1 MQPADLSRYLGQ
13 LRDYYR
19 AESIIPS
26 TTQLGALWGV
36 EARSWAHRIAVRL
49 KEERFLEDAPGNR
62 LRPGPRFF
70 ERPLAGRVRA
80 GLPEAA
86 ADAPADVV
94 TIDSY
99 LIDKPSD
106 TVVFKVK
113 GDSMIDAAIQDG
125 DFVVIERRTTAR
137 IGEIVLAMVDD
148 EFTLK
153 YLAQDAAGYYLE
165 AANAAYGPIRPAR
178 ALEIYGVYIGLFRKA
193 GRPRA

>member
-1 MQPADLSRYLGQ
+1 MQSTDLTRYLGH
-13 LRDYYR
+13 LRDYYQ

-49 KEERFLEDAPGNR
+49 KEEGFLEDAPGGR

-80 GLPEAA
+80 GLPETA

-99 LIDKPSD
+99 LIDKPSE
-106 TVVFKVK
+106 TVLFKVK
-113 GDSMIDAAIQDG
+113 GDSMVDAAIQDG
-125 DFVVIERRTTAR
+125 DFVVIERRNTAR
-137 IGEIVLAMVDD
+137 VGDIVLAMVDD

-153 YLAQDAAGYYLE
+153 YLAQDASCYYLMPG
-165 AANAAYGPIRPAR
+165 NADYAPIRPER